1 MLWEDFLLSTVRPY
15 PADWMI
21 VGGWGCLN
29 YLIRLDED
37 LRPFLVLGQNGGLH
51 VEEEDEEGYA
61 DGDDGGS
68 DEESTGGFEPEGL
81 PFTGDSLGELEE
93 ALGDEELGRLRPR
106 SRHDE
111 NVRRLRQGNLRR
123 LNPPVRWRT

>member
-51 VEEEDEEGYA
+51 VEEEDEEDYA

-81 PFTGDSLGELEE
+81 PVTGDSLGELEE

>member
-1 MLWEDFLLSTVRPY
+1 
-15 PADWMI
+15 MI

-51 VEEEDEEGYA
+51 VEEEDEEDYA

-81 PFTGDSLGELEE
+81 PVTGDSLGNSKKPLETKNLDDYDPE
-93 ALGDEELGRLRPR
+93 ADMMRMYGGCGR
-106 SRHDE
+106 
-111 NVRRLRQGNLRR
+111 G
-123 LNPPVRWRT
+123 T